1 MEAVL
6 NQLRREGY
14 TVLDEDAT
22 RLSPL
27 IHEHINMLG
36 GYSFA
41 VQSRSSSRGHLSGFY
56 GIIA

>member
-1 MEAVL
+1 MEALL
-6 NQLRREGY
+6 NQLRREGHA
-14 TVLDEDAT
+14 VLDEDAA
-22 RLSPL
+22 RPSLL